1 MARFSFRLFRRRA
14 DLACREVVELI
25 TAYLE
30 GQLPARDAVR
40 LEAHLAACPH
50 CTAYVEQ
57 MRITISVLGRIRPE
71 PVDAETRDELVEL
84 YRRWQAG

>member
-1 MARFSFRLFRRRA
+1 MARFRFFRSR
-14 DLACREVVELI
+14 DIVCRDAVELV

-30 GQLPARDAVR
+30 GQLPATDRR
-40 LEAHLAACPH
+40 RFEAHLAACPH

-57 MRITISVLGRIRPE
+57 MRTTIRALGAAVPE
-71 PVDAETRDELVEL
+71 PVDAETRDELVAL

>member
-1 MARFSFRLFRRRA
+1 MALRWLRRFRTGEIV
-14 DLACREVVELI
+14 CRDAVELV

-30 GQLPARDAVR
+30 GQLSAREQAR
-40 LEAHLAACPH
+40 FEAHLAACPH

-57 MRITISVLGRIRPE
+57 MRTTIRAIGGALPE
-71 PVDAETRDELVEL
+71 PVDANTRDELVAL

>member
-1 MARFSFRLFRRRA
+1 MARRLSRFLRSREIV
-14 DLACREVVELI
+14 CRDAVELV

-30 GQLPARDAVR
+30 GQLRTRDRVR
-40 LEAHLAACPH
+40 FEAHLAACPH

-57 MRITISVLGRIRPE
+57 MRSTITVLRGALPE